1 MVGVYAQL
9 VLKNPIKGEPLLF
22 YVEKKARLI
31 AHEVPVPEG
40 VFPTSPSSYV
50 DLARISG
57 VIHLRIS
64 IAETITLLY
73 IVQSYSLSI

>member
-1 MVGVYAQL
+1 MHPGLAFVDGKVRFWSRSTDN
-9 VLKNPIKGEPLLF
+9 KTN
-22 YVEKKARLI
+22 LI

-64 IAETITLLY
+64 IAEIITLLY